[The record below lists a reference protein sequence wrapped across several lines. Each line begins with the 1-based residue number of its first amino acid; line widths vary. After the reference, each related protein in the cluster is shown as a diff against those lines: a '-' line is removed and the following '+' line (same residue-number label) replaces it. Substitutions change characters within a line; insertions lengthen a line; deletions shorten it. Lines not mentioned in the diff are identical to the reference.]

1 MNFLFRWLNKPA
13 FHKAIVQDKGAI
25 AIMAALLLVVL
36 MGFGAL
42 TMDVGVWYHQKRQL
56 QLAADA
62 GAMGGAIAK
71 SKGLPVSTYATY
83 DLTLNQ
89 CTGSAKCTIVGIHN
103 PPTSGPNTGDNNAVE
118 VILSKPANIFL
129 SGITMAT
136 APTLHA
142 RSVATQNPVV
152 YCNISLQGTGQGLT
166 MQGNPTINSPSCGF
180 YVDSSSSNAV
190 NLGGNPSINVSALTV
205 VGNTNLSGASS
216 ITGNVTTGA
225 PVLADPYSSLS
236 APAPTSLNTCTQTNF
251 NLGSNKAQTIGPG
264 TYCGGITTKGNLTMT
279 PGTYYLVGS
288 SGKTGSAGNFTVS
301 GGTVTGTGGVTIVL
315 TTNTATSNT
324 FGAVSIGANSSV
336 NLIAPTTGTYAGI
349 LFYGDR
355 NSSSILNES
364 FGGGGTMNLQG
375 AIYFPKGNLSF
386 NGNAG
391 GTGNPCTQIVVNS
404 LTMKG
409 TSSFQNGC
417 VIPGA
422 GGGKL
427 KFIE

>member
-1 MNFLFRWLNKPA
+1 MNFLFGWLNKVTFSKVIA
-13 FHKAIVQDKGAI
+13 QDKGAI
-25 AIMAALLLVVL
+25 AIMAALFLVAL
-36 MGFGAL
+36 MGLGAL

-83 DLTLNQ
+83 DLVLNQ
-89 CTGSAKCTIVGIHN
+89 CTSSTKCTIVGIHN
-103 PPTSGPNTGDNNAVE
+103 PPISGPNTGDTNAVE
-118 VILSKPANIFL
+118 VILSKPASAFL
-129 SGITMAT
+129 SEVIMPT
-136 APTLHA
+136 APTLKA
-142 RSVATQNPVV
+142 RSVVTQNPVV
-152 YCNISLQGTGQGLT
+152 YCNITLQGTGQGLA
-166 MQGNPTINSPSCGF
+166 MQGNPTINSPDCGI
-180 YVDSSSSNAV
+180 YVDSNSSNAV
-190 NLGGNPSINVSALTV
+190 NMGGNPSITVSALTV
-205 VGNTNLSGASS
+205 VGNTNLSGASN

-225 PVLADPYSSLS
+225 PLLADPFSSVS
-236 APAPTSLNTCTQTNF
+236 APTPSSLNTCTQTNF
-251 NLGSNKAQTIGPG
+251 NLGSGNTQTISPG
-264 TYCGGITTKGNLTMT
+264 TYCGGITTKGNLTMS

-288 SGKTGSAGNFTVS
+288 NGKTGSAGNFTVN

-315 TTNTATSNT
+315 TTNSATANT

-355 NSSSILNES
+355 NSPTILDES
-364 FGGGGTMNLQG
+364 LGGGSSMTLQG
-375 AIYFPKGNLSF
+375 VIYFPKGNLSF

-391 GTGNPCTQIVVNS
+391 GTGNPCTQIVANS
-404 LTMKG
+404 ITMKG
-409 TSSFQNGC
+409 NSSFKNGC

-422 GGGKL
+422 SGGKL

>member
-1 MNFLFRWLNKPA
+1 MNFLFGWLNRPA
-13 FHKAIVQDKGAI
+13 LSKVVIQDRGAI
-25 AIMAALLLVVL
+25 TIMAGLFLVVL
-36 MGFGAL
+36 MGFCAL

-89 CTGSAKCTIVGIHN
+89 CTGSTLCTVVGIHN
-103 PPTSGPNTGDNNAVE
+103 PPTSGPNTADTNAVE
-118 VILSKPANIFL
+118 VILSKPANAFL
-129 SGITMAT
+129 SGLIMPTT
-136 APTLHA
+136 PTLHA
-142 RSVATQNPVV
+142 RSVVTQNPVV

-166 MQGNPTINSPSCGF
+166 MQGNPSINSPNCGF
-180 YVDSSSSNAV
+180 YVNSSSNTAV
-190 NLGGNPSINVSALTV
+190 NMGGNPSITVSALTV
-205 VGNTNLSGASS
+205 VGNTDLSGASN

-225 PVLADPYSSLS
+225 PLLADPYSSLS
-236 APAPTSLNTCTQTNF
+236 APAPSSLNTCTQTNF
-251 NLGSNKAQTIGPG
+251 SLGSNQTQTIGPG

-288 SGKTGSAGNFTVS
+288 SGKTGSAGNFTVN
-301 GGTVTGTGGVTIVL
+301 GGTVTGNGGVTIVL
-315 TTNTATSNT
+315 TTNSTTANT

-336 NLIAPTTGTYAGI
+336 NLVAPTTGTYAGI

-355 NSSSILNES
+355 NSPTILSES
-364 FGGGGTMNLQG
+364 FGGGGTMNVQG
-375 AIYFPKGNLSF
+375 SIYFPKGNLTF

-417 VIPGA
+417 SIPGA
-422 GGGKL
+422 PGGKL